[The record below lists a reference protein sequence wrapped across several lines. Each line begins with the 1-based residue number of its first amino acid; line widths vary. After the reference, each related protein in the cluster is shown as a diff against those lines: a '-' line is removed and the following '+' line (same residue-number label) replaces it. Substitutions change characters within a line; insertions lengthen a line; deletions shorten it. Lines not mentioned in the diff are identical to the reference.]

1 MAPTPQNP
9 ANSQESARGQEPAGG
24 ADAPSGQELVDVDA
38 INVANTAQVRAAE
51 QQEQRASDLIP
62 VWLLPAV
69 SKATWRI
76 VGIVLLVAAVLWALN
91 QARDLVVIFIVAS
104 FLALAILPAV
114 DGLVRNH
121 RWNRGLAS
129 LAVMFGAAVVL
140 VALIAFLV
148 PALIDVASKFTSQVP
163 VWMNDLRK
171 TGLNAPVLQES
182 DEQIM
187 ASAVEWL
194 KKNAGTHVLSIAG
207 SGAALVAKLFLTLVF
222 TVVIASSEPN
232 ILRAILPRLSPT
244 HQIRFMDAW
253 DTAIQQTGGYFYSRL
268 LLMIFTST
276 GYFIVM
282 VLVGMPVL
290 YAIPLAVFGAFF
302 VEFIP
307 LVGGYIGIS
316 IPVVFVLVEK
326 GWVQAVI
333 LLIWATIYQQI
344 HDYVLSPRIS
354 SKTMTL
360 SAGVALGSA
369 LLGGSIA
376 GPLGALFAM
385 PLAGMVTAFLKKY
398 LPAREIAVT
407 SRSLET
413 APAKEKRSKRGRKAK
428 HSDEKAGE

>member
-1 MAPTPQNP
+1 
-9 ANSQESARGQEPAGG
+9 
-24 ADAPSGQELVDVDA
+24 
-38 INVANTAQVRAAE
+38 
-51 QQEQRASDLIP
+51 
-62 VWLLPAV
+62 
-69 SKATWRI
+69 
-76 VGIVLLVAAVLWALN
+76 
-91 QARDLVVIFIVAS
+91 
-104 FLALAILPAV
+104 
-114 DGLVRNH
+114 
-121 RWNRGLAS
+121 
-129 LAVMFGAAVVL
+129 
-140 VALIAFLV
+140 
-148 PALIDVASKFTSQVP
+148 
-163 VWMNDLRK
+163 
-171 TGLNAPVLQES
+171 
-182 DEQIM
+182 
-187 ASAVEWL
+187 
-194 KKNAGTHVLSIAG
+194 
-207 SGAALVAKLFLTLVF
+207 
-222 TVVIASSEPN
+222 
-232 ILRAILPRLSPT
+232 
-244 HQIRFMDAW
+244 
-253 DTAIQQTGGYFYSRL
+253 
-268 LLMIFTST
+268 MIFTST